1 MKLELNLVN
10 FISSEQVVLRDV
22 KKAENGYWNYWT
34 VFSVLPFECAV
45 LAPEIIEGNHMPL
58 QG

>member
-10 FISSEQVVLRDV
+10 FISSKQVVLRDV
-22 KKAENGYWNYWT
+22 KKAENGYWT

-45 LAPEIIEGNHMPL
+45 LAPEIIEGNHMPV